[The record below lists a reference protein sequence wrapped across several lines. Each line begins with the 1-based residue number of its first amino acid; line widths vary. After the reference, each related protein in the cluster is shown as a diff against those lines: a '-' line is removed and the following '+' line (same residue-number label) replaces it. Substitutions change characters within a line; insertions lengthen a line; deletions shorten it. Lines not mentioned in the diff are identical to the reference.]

1 MLAKGQIRFH
11 VRTYSL
17 SQRTINVWNTFS
29 SHCVHASSVN
39 ILNIR
44 IDKHLI
50 MRLDK
55 ATTSCP
61 QPTEN
66 VARMAILLNLDK
78 I

>member
-1 MLAKGQIRFH
+1 MLAKEQIRFH

-29 SHCVHASSVN
+29 SHCVHASSGN
-39 ILNIR
+39 ILNNR

-55 ATTSCP
+55 SKTSCP

-66 VARMAILLNLDK
+66 VARMAISILLK
-78 I
+78 